1 MPSVNIP
8 ETSPITPRVNHPRLK
23 THKALPRK
31 RDIFLT
37 QGLTSVPSSP
47 SSRLDPTP
55 PSNGFTYP
63 AAPAL
68 PLTPPGLAL
77 EACKKSSNGITREVS
92 HELIPGTTGTATPTH
107 QLSPPTPDITPPRVV
122 SQFRRRE
129 GLTSIQPSMSSRAE
143 SFTTAREALSS
154 EEEELERRSARV
166 TPLLRPTKH
175 KLPHPLRTNT
185 STGEPGE
192 PGLSIKTGPPGDES
206 LTDGRSLNQTDAN
219 TFDSFDGQWAKP
231 QENNIAIFQKK
242 KHRYQPILSDHD
254 PVSQVSNSRCDSHP
268 VSKSSSS
275 RQTSLEQRLQKPK
288 NIPITSSIEKFA
300 EDIGWISGEAQLD
313 MSERIH
319 VWRLSG
325 ISTTSTV
332 EAVVIDSPPRKL
344 PTLRH
349 TEKNSSLRSVS
360 SPLPKPCH
368 DDSTLSLND
377 PHHRLIRKSARIT
390 NENRWSVSS
399 DMSFAASVSSTR
411 PIPKH
416 DVVPVVVIPQR
427 RSSLKSTHSDSRVH
441 SRAHSLGSSRRP
453 TTAPDDAISS
463 FDVSRRTRRTL
474 SASLPSTTS
483 KDVGRR
489 SYISGPAIPQRR
501 SSLSAPTSRN
511 NSRAP
516 SFTSESFRHHEL
528 PPAVQPITPQG
539 RNQGNMDPIH
549 TKSPVPEP
557 VKQFANPTPCTS
569 EQPVD
574 ENGPMISPSLPL
586 TPFQASIQSLSPGP
600 VEIHEARAVPFFLHN
615 NKSLLLVDQQPIP
628 ESRAVQELRT
638 SPGDME
644 MKIARP
650 QTPNMSTTTAKAD
663 MDSPLRNPRAP
674 PKPPAVKII
683 PPTPMDEIN
692 QPAVPESNT
701 LNKNDIGIRRL
712 GSVRRALSSRR
723 RTETYPTEVLSHN
736 VRNPKAGKNIDSKLH
751 PFWLPRPFWE
761 GLADSDVEGEG
772 YLRSGSPIARGIDDL
787 YVGNSLGIPQ
797 KRVIFTGP
805 MSVIRRLSNR
815 SRYRTA
821 HLKNRKQELPS
832 HYKTGFPS
840 HRVHTARRNHNYTLP
855 RRVLRIPIRS
865 LRELQ
870 EWVIQI
876 RRQREQYKLEER
888 RDKLRKSIGR
898 RVLTNNTAII
908 VPDGR

>member
-1 MPSVNIP
+1 MPEV
-8 ETSPITPRVNHPRLK
+8 SPITPRVTHPRLK
-23 THKALPRK
+23 AHKALPRK
-31 RDIFLT
+31 RDVFPT

-47 SSRLDPTP
+47 SSRRDATP
-55 PSNGFTYP
+55 PSNGFAYP
-63 AAPAL
+63 TAPAL
-68 PLTPPGLAL
+68 PLTPPGLVL
-77 EACKKSSNGITREVS
+77 EACNKPINGISREAS

-122 SQFRRRE
+122 SQFKRRE
-129 GLTSIQPSMSSRAE
+129 GLTSIHPSMSSGAE

-154 EEEELERRSARV
+154 EEEELERRNARA

-185 STGEPGE
+185 SPGE
-192 PGLSIKTGPPGDES
+192 PGLSRNAAPPGDGPV
-206 LTDGRSLNQTDAN
+206 TDGVTFNQTDAN
-219 TFDSFDGQWAKP
+219 TFDSFDGQWANP
-231 QENNIAIFQKK
+231 QENTIAKFQKK
-242 KHRYQPILSDHD
+242 KYRRQPIPTGHD
-254 PVSQVSNSRCDSHP
+254 PFSQLSRRGDSQPP
-268 VSKSSSS
+268 VSKSSAS
-275 RQTSLEQRLQKPK
+275 RQTSLEQRVHNSQKT
-288 NIPITSSIEKFA
+288 PITSSIEKFA
-300 EDIGWISGEAQLD
+300 EDIGWVSGDEQLD

-332 EAVVIDSPPRKL
+332 EAIVIDSPPRKL

-349 TEKNSSLRSVS
+349 TEKHSSLRSVS
-360 SPLPKPCH
+360 SPLPKPYH
-368 DDSTLSLND
+368 DDSTSSLTD
-377 PHHRLIRKSARIT
+377 PHHSLTRKSARIT

-399 DMSFAASVSSTR
+399 DMSFAASVSSMR
-411 PIPKH
+411 PKPKY

-427 RSSLKSTHSDSRVH
+427 RSSLKSAHSESRDQ
-441 SRAHSLGSSRRP
+441 SRTHSLGSSRRP
-453 TTAPDDAISS
+453 ATAPDNGIGS
-463 FDVSRRTRRTL
+463 FDGLRRTRRTL

-483 KDVGRR
+483 RDVGREG
-489 SYISGPAIPQRR
+489 YTSGPAIPQRR

-516 SFTSESFRHHEL
+516 SLISESLRQPVT
-528 PPAVQPITPQG
+528 PPAVQRITSKG
-539 RNQGNMDPIH
+539 RNQVNIDPIPA
-549 TKSPVPEP
+549 KSAIPEP
-557 VKQFANPTPCTS
+557 VKLFANLTPRTS

-600 VEIHEARAVPFFLHN
+600 VEIHEARAVPFFFHN
-615 NKSLLLVDQQPIP
+615 NKSLLLVDQQPIT

-650 QTPNMSTTTAKAD
+650 QTPDMSTKTAGAD

-674 PKPPAVKII
+674 PKPPAVTVI
-683 PPTPMDEIN
+683 PPTPMEEID
-692 QPAVPESNT
+692 QPAAPESSI
-701 LNKNDIGIRRL
+701 LRKNDGGILRL

-723 RTETYPTEVLSHN
+723 RTVTYPTQVLTQN
-736 VRNPKAGKNIDSKLH
+736 VRNAKVGKHIDSKLH

-761 GLADSDVEGEG
+761 GLVDSDVEGEG
-772 YLRSGSPIARGIDDL
+772 HPRSGSPNPRGIEDL

-805 MSVIRRLSNR
+805 LSVIRRLSTR

-821 HLKNRKQELPS
+821 HLKNCNQELPS
-832 HYKTGFPS
+832 RYKTGFPS
-840 HRVHTARRNHNYTLP
+840 YRVRPARRNRNYALP
-855 RRVLRIPIRS
+855 RRMLRVPIRS
-865 LRELQ
+865 IRELQ
-870 EWVIQI
+870 EWIIQI
-876 RRQREQYKLEER
+876 RRQREQDKLEER